1 MKHVHQVKP
10 AAALLSVIYYD
21 FFKYFFMLGPQIYS
35 MFERCTIHLERYLSS
50 LVCFFCSF
58 CNVCTQKNALFSFPP
73 SCGGSRRH
81 FWSGLFIS
89 NFLTITLCCG
99 LKSLLPSR
107 TRRDAAK
114 GAKKFRV
121 ATSFLVYVCFWS
133 KKVKYASRT
142 GSECGVLN

>member
-10 AAALLSVIYYD
+10 AAALLSVIYYE
-21 FFKYFFMLGPQIYS
+21 FFSYLVLKYILCLKGVQYIQNDTFPLWS
-35 MFERCTIHLERYLSS
+35 
-50 LVCFFCSF
+50 VFFCSF

>member
-1 MKHVHQVKP
+1 MYNTFRTIPFLKLWSGFCVLFV
-10 AAALLSVIYYD
+10 
-21 FFKYFFMLGPQIYS
+21 
-35 MFERCTIHLERYLSS
+35 MFA
-50 LVCFFCSF
+50 
-58 CNVCTQKNALFSFPP
+58 QKNALVSFPP